1 MRRTLLLVNPE
12 KPAAAHAAAEVRR
25 VVQHFGT
32 LLGELPADGSPL
44 PDEFCDAD
52 LFVVFGGDG
61 TLLSQARRCASPK
74 GAMLGVNLGRLGFLA
89 AFDVATVM
97 QHASEL
103 FNDKFPLPIRTYNL
117 LRVSVTDKSGAKKFE
132 SIALNDAVV
141 TSGPPYRLIT
151 LTLSVDGHAGPV
163 IRGDGLIVASPVGS
177 TAYNLSAGGPLL
189 DPTLDAFAIT
199 PIAAQSLS
207 FRPVVVGGSSTI
219 SIVAERVNDSD
230 GHLGTTLV
238 LDGQSH
244 TPLRTG
250 DRITITKH
258 AHGVNFV
265 HNDAS
270 DWWARIIGRLRWA
283 DTPRLSS
290 GT

>member
-25 VVQHFGT
+25 VVQQHGV

-44 PDEFCDAD
+44 PAGMHDAD

-89 AFDVATVM
+89 AFDVATAM
-97 QHASEL
+97 QHAAEL
-103 FNDKFPLPIRTYNL
+103 FSDKHPLPIRTYNL
-117 LRVSVTDKSGAKKFE
+117 LRISVVDRAGVTKFT

-207 FRPVVVGGSSTI
+207 FRPVVVSGSSSI
-219 SIVAERVNDSD
+219 SIVAERVNDAEA
-230 GHLGTTLV
+230 GAGTTLV
-238 LDGQSH
+238 LDGQTH
-244 TPLRTG
+244 TPIRTG
-250 DRITITKH
+250 DHITITKH
-258 AHGVNFV
+258 DHGVNFV
-265 HNDAS
+265 HNEAS

-283 DTPRLSS
+283 DTPRLGS
-290 GT
+290 